1 MDDFGSGYSSLNMLK
16 SMPVDFIKID
26 RGFLNE
32 VVTTERGKTVI
43 RFSISLARE
52 MSIKVIA
59 EGVETEEQ
67 AAFLL
72 QAGCAYAQ
80 GYFYSRP
87 CPSRSLRRW
96 PLGQNILSP
105 SPRASKPL
113 PKNWKKAAHDGM
125 PLRKHASSPKPMAQP
140 YQVPP
145 FFCCQSHRIPL
156 ESIG

>member
-87 CPSRSLRRW
+87 LPIPQFEALAFGTEHPFPVAPS
-96 PLGQNILSP
+96 I
-105 SPRASKPL
+105 
-113 PKNWKKAAHDGM
+113 KALAE
-125 PLRKHASSPKPMAQP
+125 R
-140 YQVPP
+140 
-145 FFCCQSHRIPL
+145 L
-156 ESIG
+156 EKDST